1 MANLFRVHPLVGD
14 DLAAATGW
22 YAGISMEL
30 GNRFRQSV
38 NESLDRV
45 ELMPLSFGR
54 VESELR
60 VSRVDSFPYL
70 LVFESDGKSTDLL
83 GVFHSASDPQKWRGR
98 KK

>member
-1 MANLFRVHPLVGD
+1 MANLFRVHPRVAD

-22 YAGISMEL
+22 YDGISMEL

-60 VSRVDSFPYL
+60 VSRVDSFPY
-70 LVFESDGKSTDLL
+70 
-83 GVFHSASDPQKWRGR
+83 
-98 KK
+98 